1 MRTLDFQALLA
12 KNGLTCTIV
21 FIWASYL
28 VFSFLFICFTN
39 HIYQNT
45 LYDQPS
51 TIVFLVPLRKGIEV
65 IELKFNTKSLIILVS
80 KSQRVSKHYKKHQI
94 FGNSI
99 TY

>member
-12 KNGLTCTIV
+12 KNGLTCTIF
-21 FIWASYL
+21 FIWASNL
-28 VFSFLFICFTN
+28 VFFICFTN

-65 IELKFNTKSLIILVS
+65 IKLEFNKKILFS
-80 KSQRVSKHYKKHQI
+80 K
-94 FGNSI
+94 
-99 TY
+99 